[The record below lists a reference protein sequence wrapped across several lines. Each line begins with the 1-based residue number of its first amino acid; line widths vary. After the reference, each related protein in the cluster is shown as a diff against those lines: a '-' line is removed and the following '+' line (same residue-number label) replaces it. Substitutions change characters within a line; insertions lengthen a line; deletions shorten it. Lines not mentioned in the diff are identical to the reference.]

1 MDLATLINRRAAYLE
16 AEAAVLKR
24 QEYTIEVD
32 GGSRRV
38 RFADLA
44 QIREQID
51 ALNAQIERAQN
62 AASGRRRV
70 RYIRSSR

>member
-1 MDLATLINRRAAYLE
+1 MDLATLISRRAAYLQ

-38 RFADLA
+38 RYADLGL
-44 QIREQID
+44 IREQID
-51 ALNAQIERAQN
+51 ALSAQIERAQN
-62 AASGRRRV
+62 ATSGRRRV
-70 RYIRSSR
+70 RYIRSTR